1 MKKKSIEQ
9 LRILIDEGVDPASFL
24 NDLLEMIYFILQKK
38 NLGDLNS
45 ELSLAES
52 ELEVISSISKDIN
65 VSTLV
70 IFWQFILKGIEE
82 LSIVVKRNGFNN

>member
-1 MKKKSIEQ
+1 MKSIDIKS
-9 LRILIDEGVDPASFL
+9 LCIGFLSATLIFTLMGAK
-24 NDLLEMIYFILQKK
+24 QKK

-70 IFWQFILKGIEE
+70 ILSNISLGIASKVSQFF
-82 LSIVVKRNGFNN
+82 SISSIPA